1 MSFCK
6 SLRLRI
12 SSILRTYVVRSYDQ
26 ITQHNAKKY
35 RKGKHHTTHNT
46 DPIDADTQ
54 MENHTFGEP
63 VPVVHY
69 PITSK
74 NNNSSCSSGDVISS
88 DQQQQEVEPSWT
100 VDVIRKGSN
109 VVVGTIVIN
118 NTKLPPRRNKNKK
131 LVWKLPTTISNN
143 NTEEDIPR
151 FGKQDYPRLWEI
163 YKEEKKKRRSLNKTT
178 AGTSISSNNSIDDDT
193 SSNTNIDNNSSS
205 DINRDRH
212 DCINH
217 EIVPEAPDGI
227 HDAGHTA
234 QQQQQQQYPDQTV
247 SSSNNVFI
255 APPPGFEAST
265 GTTRSIVADRNTH
278 NDPLNNKIEN
288 GLVAST
294 IRPPPGFF

>member
-1 MSFCK
+1 MTCRFCK

-212 DCINH
+212 DCIHH
-217 EIVPEAPDGI
+217 EIVPGKSP
-227 HDAGHTA
+227 
-234 QQQQQQQYPDQTV
+234 TV
-247 SSSNNVFI
+247 STSNNVFI
-255 APPPGFEAST
+255 APPPGFETST